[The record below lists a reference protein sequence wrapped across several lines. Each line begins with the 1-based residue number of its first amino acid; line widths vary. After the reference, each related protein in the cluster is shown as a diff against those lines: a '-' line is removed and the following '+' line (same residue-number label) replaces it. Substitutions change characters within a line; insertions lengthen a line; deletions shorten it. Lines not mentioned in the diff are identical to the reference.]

1 MQFEN
6 LNETGQSFCSA
17 PAHVVALPMLLTQQE
32 VADYLRISTKT
43 LERDRWQGTGLP
55 FLKIGRSVRYRASDV
70 LEFIQGVAANA

>member
-1 MQFEN
+1 MEKNSNAAEQPQ
-6 LNETGQSFCSA
+6 TSA
-17 PAHVVALPMLLTQQE
+17 PANVVALPMLLTQQE

-70 LEFIQGVAANA
+70 LEFIGGSAANV